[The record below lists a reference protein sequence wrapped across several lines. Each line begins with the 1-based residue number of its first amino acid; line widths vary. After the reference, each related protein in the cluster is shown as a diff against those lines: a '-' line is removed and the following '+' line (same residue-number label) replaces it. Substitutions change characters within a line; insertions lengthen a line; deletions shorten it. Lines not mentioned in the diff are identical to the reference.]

1 MDTEILETNELVIP
15 KELNEYLES
24 DNNAFSKFAEKI
36 NEISNKLID
45 LSKEKDDKEK
55 EFEKRLEEF
64 KIKLEEEIKDSD
76 KLFADREKELNDEK
90 SRIESIKSEQESKKE
105 KYVENL
111 KNISDKYSSKIS
123 SIKTAIEA
131 CADNDSLKKA
141 LEEEETRLKEDLDS
155 EAVNR
160 NNELNGAL
168 DLIGINEVKKEI
180 EIDEPKVEETNQETF
195 SDEEYNK
202 FMEILNSEIS
212 RIEASKQVIESSDN
226 EVVMH
231 EASEDVIN
239 EIYVSEEVMEGHV
252 FPYLK
257 GLLGE

>member
-105 KYVENL
+105 KYVETL

-168 DLIGINEVKKEI
+168 DLIGINEVKKET
-180 EIDEPKVEETNQETF
+180 KVEENKQESF

-202 FMEILNSEIS
+202 FMDILNSEIS
-212 RIEASKQVIESSDN
+212 RIEASKQVIESSNN

>member
-24 DNNAFSKFAEKI
+24 DNNAFSKIAEKI

-76 KLFADREKELNDEK
+76 KLFDDREKELNDEK

-105 KYVENL
+105 KYVETL

-168 DLIGINEVKKEI
+168 DLIGINEVKKET
-180 EIDEPKVEETNQETF
+180 KVEENKQESF

-202 FMEILNSEIS
+202 FMDILNSEIS
-212 RIEASKQVIESSDN
+212 RIEASKQVIESSNN

>member
-15 KELNEYLES
+15 KELNEYLEN

-90 SRIESIKSEQESKKE
+90 SRIETIKSEQESKKE
-105 KYVENL
+105 KYVETL

-168 DLIGINEVKKEI
+168 DLIGINEVKKET
-180 EIDEPKVEETNQETF
+180 KVEENKQESF
-195 SDEEYNK
+195 SEEEYNK
-202 FMEILNSEIS
+202 FMDILNSEIS